1 MLDFCYCCPK
11 KVHKFTFPWAVY
23 SLQKLGI
30 IIENLLFLFN
40 SMGKNNVLL
49 LFLITILSVVKYS
62 FIYLIAFQILLD
74 IFIFIVF
81 VHFSNFL
88 YILLLIRKVFFG
100 LFCKLYWDYFMNIAI
115 TVLLKFVICPSVIFP
130 LVSLIISICDSC
142 SDTIS

>member
-1 MLDFCYCCPK
+1 MYP
-11 KVHKFTFPWAVY
+11 
-23 SLQKLGI
+23 LQKLGI

-88 YILLLIRKVFFG
+88 YILLLIRKVFFWFI
-100 LFCKLYWDYFMNIAI
+100 L
-115 TVLLKFVICPSVIFP
+115 
-130 LVSLIISICDSC
+130 
-142 SDTIS
+142 

>member
-11 KVHKFTFPWAVY
+11 KVHKFTFLWAVY
-23 SLQKLGI
+23 PLQKLGI